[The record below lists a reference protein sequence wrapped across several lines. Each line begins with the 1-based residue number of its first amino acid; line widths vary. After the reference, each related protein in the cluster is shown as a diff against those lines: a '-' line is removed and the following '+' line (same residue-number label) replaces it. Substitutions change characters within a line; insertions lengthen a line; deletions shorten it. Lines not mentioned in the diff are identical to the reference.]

1 MNLIL
6 VTALIMLMV
15 SIAGCGSDVKTPKYP
30 GQTDEVGTPQEGS
43 DAAPTDM
50 TDGTTTE
57 TPAGTPGAGAGIS
70 MTPPGGDGTSDSGK
84 SATPVAP
91 FGAEPVARPLQQD
104 APDDEE
110 TSSDD
115 TDEAAEEEVTE
126 EESTE
131 EEAAEEEPAEE
142 ESTRPERKEQP
153 SYYNQLGTFSFPYN
167 DASEGQ
173 VGALNEML
181 TAIDI
186 LTVNEQKYE
195 HAEAYLTAEAE
206 GLSRGDP
213 LFIPEAVPDELR
225 PLIAGEGISG
235 ALDQE
240 LLELFRSSVQADLR
254 SIPMWIIGVMEQGG
268 TKIAIGTIS
277 GTMKFKVGQGQQIR
291 MWYSGWYALGITG
304 TLISEDLVI
313 LNLVLLQ
320 FNGRSFTAI
329 TDPVP
334 RSFHVGIT

>member
-1 MNLIL
+1 MRKHLMNFIL

-15 SIAGCGSDVKTPKYP
+15 SIAGCGPDVKTPKYP
-30 GQTDEVGTPQEGS
+30 GGEELGTSQEGA
-43 DAAPTDM
+43 DAEPADT

-57 TPAGTPGAGAGIS
+57 TPAGTPGTGVT
-70 MTPPGGDGTSDSGK
+70 MTPPGGDGK

-104 APDDEE
+104 APKDEE
-110 TSSDD
+110 ASSDD
-115 TDEAAEEEVTE
+115 TEETSGEEVAEDESSEEEA
-126 EESTE
+126 TE
-131 EEAAEEEPAEE
+131 EEAVEEDT
-142 ESTRPERKEQP
+142 TRPERKEEP
-153 SYYNQLGTFSFPYN
+153 SYNNQLGLFSFLYN
-167 DASEGQ
+167 EANEGQ

-225 PLIAGEGISG
+225 PLIAGEGIKG

-240 LLELFRSSVQADLR
+240 LLDLFRSSIQADLR

-268 TKIAIGTIS
+268 QKTAIGTIYGS
-277 GTMKFKVGQGQQIR
+277 MKFKVSQGQEIR

-304 TLISEDLVI
+304 ARISEDLVI
-313 LNLVLLQ
+313 LNLRLLQ
-320 FNGRSFTAI
+320 YNGRSFSAV

>member
-1 MNLIL
+1 MRKHLINIIL

-15 SIAGCGSDVKTPKYP
+15 SIAGCGPDVKTPKYP
-30 GQTDEVGTPQEGS
+30 GQTDEVGTPQEG
-43 DAAPTDM
+43 AAATPADT

-57 TPAGTPGAGAGIS
+57 TPSPGVS
-70 MTPPGGDGTSDSGK
+70 MMPPGGDGNTDSGK

-110 TSSDD
+110 TSSED
-115 TDEAAEEEVTE
+115 TEEAAEEEV
-126 EESTE
+126 
-131 EEAAEEEPAEE
+131 AEE
-142 ESTRPERKEQP
+142 ESSEEEVAEEKPAEKESPRPERKEQP
-153 SYYNQLGTFSFPYN
+153 NYYNQLGTFSFPYN
-167 DASEGQ
+167 DANEGQ

-181 TAIDI
+181 AAIDI

-225 PLIAGEGISG
+225 PLISGEGISG

-268 TKIAIGTIS
+268 KKTAIGTIGGS
-277 GTMKFKVGQGQQIR
+277 MKFKVSQGEEIR
-291 MWYSGWYALGITG
+291 MWYSGWYVLGITG
-304 TLISEDLVI
+304 ARISEDLVI
-313 LNLVLLQ
+313 LNLRLLQ
-320 FNGRSFTAI
+320 YNGRSFSAV